1 MKVSIFGGCM
11 DRKQNFVASAIVLM
25 GGVFAAPVFGDEV
38 DATLCTSQENIYFS
52 CPLDGGKIV
61 SVCASGNDKPS
72 TGYVQYRYGTPE
84 KVELIYPR
92 KEVSPMGRFF
102 VVNASEGS
110 VNKDIIKFK
119 NGKYTYIVA
128 QASVSSLT
136 VLKDDKV
143 VLRKTCGEGGN
154 AFVSRA
160 ARKGIDTVP
169 KSAEDFR

>member
-1 MKVSIFGGCM
+1 MNK
-11 DRKQNFVASAIVLM
+11 KQNFVASVIVLI
-25 GGVFAAPVFGDEV
+25 GGVFVGPVFGDEV

-61 SVCASGNDKPS
+61 SVCAHGNDEPS
-72 TGYVQYRYGTPE
+72 SGYVQYRYGTPE
-84 KVELIYPR
+84 KVELIYPQ
-92 KEVSPMGRFF
+92 KEVSPKGRFF

-136 VLKDDKV
+136 VLKNDKV
-143 VLRKTCGEGGN
+143 VLRKACGEGGN
-154 AFVSRA
+154 ALVSRA
-160 ARKGIDTVP
+160 ARKGIETVP
-169 KSAEDFR
+169 KSAEDFQ